1 MAECAACAIRLPVE
15 SRPKR
20 AQCGWHGL
28 PCFTT
33 NDIFAAD
40 RHRQSAVAARVDEQ
54 SRFHCKVT
62 GNRLETSGTDFS
74 ILTVRRKEMTAIQ
87 DVDSRL
93 AKHGVENTFDMLRL
107 QRTACAKPLQK
118 IFSKAFHQNAMT
130 VGIRHQDRNSRRR
143 LPIVIGSAEAES
155 IAIGIEKPRKGR
167 PHTHDL
173 FIRFAKEFGIEIKEV
188 VINRFRD
195 GVYYAMLVCQHG
207 NDLTMVD
214 ARPSDAIAIA
224 VRLGCG
230 ICAYESVM
238 EEASIIMD
246 DMEEPSTNQN
256 ATDDNINKVEENESL
271 DMLTLHELED
281 LLQEAIDNEDYAKAA
296 QIRDEINGRKS

>member
-1 MAECAACAIRLPVE
+1 MNKVSLEIIGLTYSE
-15 SRPKR
+15 S
-20 AQCGWHGL
+20 
-28 PCFTT
+28 
-33 NDIFAAD
+33 
-40 RHRQSAVAARVDEQ
+40 S
-54 SRFHCKVT
+54 T
-62 GNRLETSGTDFS
+62 GAYVL
-74 ILTVRRKEMTAIQ
+74 IL
-87 DVDSRL
+87 
-93 AKHGVENTFDMLRL
+93 G
-107 QRTACAKPLQK
+107 
-118 IFSKAFHQNAMT
+118 
-130 VGIRHQDRNSRRR
+130 DRNSRRR

-155 IAIGIEKPRKGR
+155 IAIGIEKPRNGR

-207 NDLTMVD
+207 HDLTMVD

-238 EEASIIMD
+238 EEAGVIMD
-246 DMEEPSTNQN
+246 DMEETSVNQDAGN
-256 ATDDNINKVEENESL
+256 NINKVEENESL
-271 DMLTLHELED
+271 DMLTMHELED

-296 QIRDEINGRKS
+296 LIRDEIKGRS